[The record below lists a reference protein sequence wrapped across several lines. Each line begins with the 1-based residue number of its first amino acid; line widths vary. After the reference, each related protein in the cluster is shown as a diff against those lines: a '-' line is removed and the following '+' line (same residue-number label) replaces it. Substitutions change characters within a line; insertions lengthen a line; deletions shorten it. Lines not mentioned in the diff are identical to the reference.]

1 VNEFCHKSGLSICKY
16 ETKKVVRGLGQF
28 NIKQLDQIDF
38 TEKLYLIS
46 FKDLTV
52 EEEIVKSFQYQ
63 VSNMN
68 KKITEMSQLVDIF
81 QKIRLLDNPSL
92 ILNEFINYLSSSSE
106 FYASLSRING
116 KMESLRLS
124 SSILNINPDLVA
136 LEDEVESVLSQVKVT
151 KYHTYKSKIISE
163 KKENYY
169 WSVAPFKLAN
179 DEMHTVFTFDSVEQ
193 MNQFSHQSAIILN
206 EQLNLVLNN
215 LTLKELSYTDGLTL
229 LKNNLYFRTKLDEDC
244 LSYSRAQLIL
254 VDVDYFKKINDTYG
268 HPGGDAVLIF
278 LGEVLPNVMA
288 RVNPDDQNTTFA
300 RVGGEEFAILMPQH
314 QLEMAEL
321 FAEELRKE
329 VEATSVTFNE
339 SRIQFTIS
347 LGISSWKLTS
357 NSTKDTIKDLYKAA
371 DDALYNS
378 KRTGRNKVTTAKAS

>member
-1 VNEFCHKSGLSICKY
+1 
-16 ETKKVVRGLGQF
+16 
-28 NIKQLDQIDF
+28 
-38 TEKLYLIS
+38 
-46 FKDLTV
+46 
-52 EEEIVKSFQYQ
+52 
-63 VSNMN
+63 
-68 KKITEMSQLVDIF
+68 
-81 QKIRLLDNPSL
+81 
-92 ILNEFINYLSSSSE
+92 
-106 FYASLSRING
+106 
-116 KMESLRLS
+116 
-124 SSILNINPDLVA
+124 
-136 LEDEVESVLSQVKVT
+136 
-151 KYHTYKSKIISE
+151 
-163 KKENYY
+163 
-169 WSVAPFKLAN
+169 
-179 DEMHTVFTFDSVEQ
+179 
-193 MNQFSHQSAIILN
+193 
-206 EQLNLVLNN
+206 
-215 LTLKELSYTDGLTL
+215 LTL

-321 FAEELRKE
+321 FAD
-329 VEATSVTFNE
+329 E

>member
-1 VNEFCHKSGLSICKY
+1 
-16 ETKKVVRGLGQF
+16 
-28 NIKQLDQIDF
+28 
-38 TEKLYLIS
+38 
-46 FKDLTV
+46 
-52 EEEIVKSFQYQ
+52 
-63 VSNMN
+63 
-68 KKITEMSQLVDIF
+68 
-81 QKIRLLDNPSL
+81 
-92 ILNEFINYLSSSSE
+92 
-106 FYASLSRING
+106 
-116 KMESLRLS
+116 
-124 SSILNINPDLVA
+124 
-136 LEDEVESVLSQVKVT
+136 
-151 KYHTYKSKIISE
+151 
-163 KKENYY
+163 
-169 WSVAPFKLAN
+169 
-179 DEMHTVFTFDSVEQ
+179 MHTVFTFDSVEQ